1 MVSTYNELHLFKLLK
16 GQWALAS
23 KKAKIYDKVNRD
35 FILNFV
41 VLIVILS
48 LLVIFCS
55 KIVISV
61 VSTLLAVTVFIPSV
75 IAFISEKRVKSMNK
89 DVKSD
94 FFETALIV
102 NGLSKEDI
110 KEYGDVKKAYR
121 TMFAKFNRSLYRP
134 VYKRLIIDAYE
145 EMFMIQDHLI
155 NISSVLDEVYAT
167 FEFVV
172 SFNKYLDNIPAV
184 VDSELGK
191 IANIDPKLCQLLRG
205 DIFTGIRLYNSG
217 MEIPKMELELL
228 VCRSPRYFSK
238 IQDYLKMMTPENEN
252 LIPSVVD

>member
-1 MVSTYNELHLFKLLK
+1 
-16 GQWALAS
+16 
-23 KKAKIYDKVNRD
+23 
-35 FILNFV
+35 
-41 VLIVILS
+41 
-48 LLVIFCS
+48 
-55 KIVISV
+55 
-61 VSTLLAVTVFIPSV
+61 
-75 IAFISEKRVKSMNK
+75 
-89 DVKSD
+89 
-94 FFETALIV
+94 
-102 NGLSKEDI
+102 
-110 KEYGDVKKAYR
+110 
-121 TMFAKFNRSLYRP
+121 MFAKFNRSLYRP

-167 FEFVV
+167 FFFVV

-217 MEIPKMELELL
+217 IEIPKMELELL

-252 LIPSVVD
+252 LIPSVVDWWVGKKDNTFFFLYNYDLYIIIIEYVVFFKHYKELIISINNQGVTNDTIDSRNREKF